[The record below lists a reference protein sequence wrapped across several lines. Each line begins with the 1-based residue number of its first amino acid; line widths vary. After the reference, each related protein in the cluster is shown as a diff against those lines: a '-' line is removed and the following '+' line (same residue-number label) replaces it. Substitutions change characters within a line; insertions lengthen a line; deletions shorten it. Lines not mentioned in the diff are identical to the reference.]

1 MEEFEGVSCGK
12 SIGIVMEGKMKVT
25 KIEEIG
31 ENGQRKRLNIIAD
44 VADVSIL
51 PKYIDRLK
59 NEHNV
64 EIYVT
69 WTDDELEDNRIVDLK
84 E

>member
-1 MEEFEGVSCGK
+1 MGEFEGVGCGK
-12 SIGIVMEGKMKVT
+12 SVGIVMEGKMKVT

-31 ENGQRKRLNIIAD
+31 ENGQRKRLNIVAD

-59 NEHNV
+59 NEHNA
-64 EIYVT
+64 EIYVR
-69 WTDDELEDNRIVDLK
+69 WTDDELKDNRIADLK

>member
-1 MEEFEGVSCGK
+1 MGEFEGVTYGRSV
-12 SIGIVMEGKMKVT
+12 GIVMEGKMKAT

-31 ENGQRKRLNIIAD
+31 ENGQRKRLNIIVD
-44 VADVSIL
+44 VADVSVL

-64 EIYVT
+64 EIYVR
-69 WTDDELEDNRIVDLK
+69 WTDDELKDNRIADLK

>member
-1 MEEFEGVSCGK
+1 MGEFEGVSYGRAV
-12 SIGIVMEGKMKVT
+12 GIAMEGKMKVT

-31 ENGQRKRLNIIAD
+31 ENGNRKRLNLIAD
-44 VADVSIL
+44 VTDVSVL

-64 EIYVT
+64 EIYVK
-69 WTDDELEDNRIVDLK
+69 WSDDE
-84 E
+84 

>member
-1 MEEFEGVSCGK
+1 MGEFEGVTYGRAV
-12 SIGIVMEGKMKVT
+12 GIVMEGKMKAT

-31 ENGQRKRLNIIAD
+31 ENGQRKRLNIIVD
-44 VADVSIL
+44 VADVSVL

-69 WTDDELEDNRIVDLK
+69 WTDDELKGNK
-84 E
+84 